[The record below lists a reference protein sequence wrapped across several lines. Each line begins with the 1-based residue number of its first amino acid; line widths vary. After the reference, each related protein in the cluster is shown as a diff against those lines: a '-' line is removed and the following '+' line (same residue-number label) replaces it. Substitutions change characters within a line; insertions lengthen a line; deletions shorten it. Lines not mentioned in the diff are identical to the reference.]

1 MYARRN
7 TMSKKLPEDVKL
19 RRSIRRS
26 IESKKNYLDKPNRE
40 NYRQI
45 ISVFLEKFILCEV
58 GTKRAIQAY
67 YINNGDTRDIED
79 VNMPL
84 YDIRIALSKAGF
96 SVDSMSLEK
105 MFKKNNKRGEKSM
118 RDLRNA
124 IAHDLTAND
133 IQELVDRWVEIQELL
148 NSYLNQ
154 LQSEPLE

>member
-1 MYARRN
+1 
-7 TMSKKLPEDVKL
+7 MSKKLPEDVKL

-26 IESKKNYLDKPNRE
+26 VESKKNYLDKPNRE

-45 ISVFLEKFILCEV
+45 ISAFLEKFILCEV

-67 YINNGDTRDIED
+67 YINNGDIRDIED

-96 SVDSMSLEK
+96 NVDSMSLEK

-148 NSYLNQ
+148 DSYLNQ

>member
-1 MYARRN
+1 
-7 TMSKKLPEDVKL
+7 MSKKLPEDVKL